1 MTWNMRR
8 STSFLR
14 VCGNLYGMN
23 ITQAEKV
30 HEQTKQLFGVCL
42 VWYCLWYCNSI
53 YSYMYLQL
61 HVTYISFR
69 CLAFYLFFVV
79 GVSFV
84 CRQSG
89 MPPFPPGILSQSA
102 CVWYEYVFFSDRQQY
117 VLRYFSRPH
126 TPLARAIDVPHHANI
141 SFDEVFD
148 LPGEVSF

>member
-1 MTWNMRR
+1 MKYETIHFFF
-8 STSFLR
+8 TSMWEFVWYEYHAGWKGAR
-14 VCGNLYGMN
+14 
-23 ITQAEKV
+23 TDQ
-30 HEQTKQLFGVCL
+30 QLFGVCL

-126 TPLARAIDVPHHANI
+126 TPLARAIDVPHHANM